1 MEKKAIPPLEQS
13 LAAIAAGLAETRQL
27 LDENARADKARAAEA
42 DKRAAEADKRAA
54 EADKRAAE
62 ADKRAAEAAAE
73 ADKRATEAAAEAD
86 KRAAEAA
93 AEADKR
99 AVEADKR
106 AAKIDADF
114 AKMQEAQK
122 NCQKLIGYEGNAAG
136 AELENDVANLL
147 MKSRDFCGI
156 PLDDVRPNMESLK
169 HQCQFDIVAINGKK
183 VIAIEVKRK
192 LSVKHVRDFADRR
205 LPRFAAAFPA
215 ETKGKKVIGAMIYR
229 RADNNDAVAEA
240 LNEGFVVLRAV
251 GKKQLHQIKSAEDTT
266 PKKKPGK
273 KRAVK
278 K

>member
-42 DKRAAEADKRAA
+42 DKRAAEADKRAT
-54 EADKRAAE
+54 E

-73 ADKRATEAAAEAD
+73 ADKR
-86 KRAAEAA
+86 A

-273 KRAVK
+273 KRAAK